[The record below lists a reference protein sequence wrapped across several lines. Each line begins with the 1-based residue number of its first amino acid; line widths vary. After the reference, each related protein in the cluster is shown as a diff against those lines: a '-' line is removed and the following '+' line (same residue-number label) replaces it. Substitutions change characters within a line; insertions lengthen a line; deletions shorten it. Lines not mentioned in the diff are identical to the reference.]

1 MSAPVR
7 RTSRICAPR
16 TAAILLSSS
25 APGTMCVITID
36 RAAGMCIGEPS
47 AFHRP
52 LVPLGN
58 CARHL
63 PMVLIGTGI
72 QGVSQL
78 NVYLLKELKSLRVL
92 SASTSCASHST
103 HRPPKLG
110 VTAMMGTALV
120 RTAACSLTAS
130 SAAGTAALLTIFHN
144 RAIAS
149 MHGRHNLWS
158 RSRSPEL
165 HNSHCITTFLNL
177 PENCF
182 RSGFPAAL
190 DSALRAPFVRR

>member
-103 HRPPKLG
+103 HRPPEIGCHGYDGNGLG
-110 VTAMMGTALV
+110 ADRSLLPHSIFGSRYCRAAHYLPQPSHSFHARQAQSMVAFPLA
-120 RTAACSLTAS
+120 RTTQLA
-130 SAAGTAALLTIFHN
+130 
-144 RAIAS
+144 
-149 MHGRHNLWS
+149 
-158 RSRSPEL
+158 L
-165 HNSHCITTFLNL
+165 HNNL
-177 PENCF
+177 PQFAGKLFSQWGRGCT
-182 RSGFPAAL
+182 
-190 DSALRAPFVRR
+190 